1 MIQNAPDAH
10 ESTERAASL
19 ELRCAQRAFASA
31 IDCHRRVGEFRAAQ
45 LRSAARRTL
54 SALSADDRA
63 RLADWLSLQLAAAAG
78 HIGEGAFALLERI
91 DIGLVARVRRS
102 LPLRAEAL
110 ASRAGPSRIVAA

>member
-1 MIQNAPDAH
+1 MIQSAPDAH
-10 ESTERAASL
+10 KSTERAASL

-31 IDCHRRVGEFRAAQ
+31 IDNHRRVGEFHAAQ

-63 RLADWLSLQLAAAAG
+63 RLADWLSLQFAAAASR
-78 HIGEGAFALLERI
+78 IGDGAFALLERI
-91 DIGLVARVRRS
+91 DIGLVARVRRG

-110 ASRAGPSRIVAA
+110 ASRAGSSRIVAA